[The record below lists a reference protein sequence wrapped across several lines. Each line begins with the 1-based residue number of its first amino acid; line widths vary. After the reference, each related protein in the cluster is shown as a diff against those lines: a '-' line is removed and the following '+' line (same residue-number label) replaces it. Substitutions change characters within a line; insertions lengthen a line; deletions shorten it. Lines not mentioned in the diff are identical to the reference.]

1 MPITEAAELTN
12 IGILLAFARCVH
24 RGHRVALRNPE
35 IERGFRTPG
44 MSTIPLIGVVSSIW
58 LITYL
63 TTTTWLRF
71 AGW

>member
-1 MPITEAAELTN
+1 MCTAVIVL
-12 IGILLAFARCVH
+12 RY
-24 RGHRVALRNPE
+24 RNPE

-44 MSTIPLIGVVSSIW
+44 MSIIPLIGVVSSIW
-58 LITYL
+58 LTTYL